1 MRTVTAAEARTGTY
15 EIDPGHSRIGFT
27 VRSLGIKTH
36 GSFTEMDG
44 TGYFDATNP
53 SRSKIAF
60 HLDAASIDTH
70 NARRDAHLRSKA
82 FLAADAYPDITFL
95 STAVEPV
102 GDDCYRLT
110 GDLTMKGRTKPVIVE
125 VQRVGECVDESGT
138 SRIDFRG
145 HAVIRRTD
153 WGVRWNAIL
162 EMDGLVISNKVHVEF
177 SVSALQRDAAL
188 PDRKTTG
195 ATGSH

>member
-36 GSFTEMDG
+36 GSFTAVEG
-44 TGYFDATNP
+44 AGHFDATNP
-53 SRSKIAF
+53 RHSNIAL
-60 HLDAASIDTH
+60 HLDAASIDTN

-82 FLAADAYPDITFL
+82 FLAADAYPDITFT
-95 STAVEPV
+95 STSVAPI
-102 GDDCYRLT
+102 GDDWYRVT
-110 GDLTMKGRTKPVIVE
+110 GYLTMKGTTKPVTVE
-125 VQRVGECVDESGT
+125 VERVGQSVDESGT
-138 SRIDFRG
+138 SRTDFRG
-145 HAVIRRTD
+145 HAVLRRTD
-153 WGVRWNAIL
+153 WGVQWNPIL
-162 EMDGLVISNKVHVEF
+162 EMGGLVISNTVRVEF
-177 SVSALQRDAAL
+177 SVSAVQRDADL